1 MPQKFINLIN
11 WAKIKLVVFY
21 SNLQISDI
29 GRVRG
34 MITKIVIVPVRYC
47 VNSAMQSIHLHNRR
61 NSDALVRLHSRP
73 TNARNTQFLHRIR
86 DE

>member
-1 MPQKFINLIN
+1 MPQKFINLII

-47 VNSAMQSIHLHNRR
+47 VNSATQTATHLCA
-61 NSDALVRLHSRP
+61 STVGL
-73 TNARNTQFLHRIR
+73 NTQFLHRIR